1 MSSRFKMSP
10 LLAIFVLALVSPWMS
25 ASAVEYG
32 EQCTEESKI
41 HEGEMDN
48 ITECTRLVN
57 NISYRTELSGKLDFG
72 MRE

>member
-1 MSSRFKMSP
+1 MSSGFKMSP

-32 EQCTEESKI
+32 EQCTEESKMR
-41 HEGEMDN
+41 EGERDN

-57 NISYRTELSGKLDFG
+57 NKHIVS
-72 MRE
+72 